1 MNNGELGYLL
11 AQRNPNQLSRS
22 AGAGASELGLAL
34 GGAFSDNSQHFRDVR
49 DDRAARVGRTEEALA
64 RARAAVKEN
73 IGRESLAIRA
83 EKNGD
88 SELAALIRGS
98 RDINP
103 NTYYEG
109 MGRKQANDYQQKAWE
124 LAQAPGRDWGS
135 LNADLAVLNKKPV
148 QVQRALGDGMYTS
161 NAYEPT
167 TAPSVTPVGSAK
179 ISELGAL
186 MQEHGAQAARA
197 RAGIGADK
205 ASNYEIVDTPNGK
218 MRVNKLNPS
227 DTTPVLFN
235 GNPVA
240 KSVAAGKGFTET
252 EMGAAFGPG
261 PDGKG
266 VDPVKL
272 DAFLAK
278 KNAMPNASDA
288 AVYAGLKDD
297 QQAAAQEGPPSSLAP
312 EEPGLLSRL
321 FGGGSAST
329 QSPATPAASKP
340 STPSSQADFDAL
352 PSGSLYVN
360 PSDGKTYRKKNV
372 VRTGTSADGRRVAQ
386 YDDGAVDYTGQ

>member
-186 MQEHGAQAARA
+186 MQEHGAAAA
-197 RAGIGADK
+197 KNYAGANLDK
-205 ASNYEIVDTPNGK
+205 ARTDEVNGK
-218 MRVNKLNPS
+218 
-227 DTTPVLFN
+227 
-235 GNPVA
+235 G
-240 KSVAAGKGFTET
+240 AAGAKPQALTTELT
-252 EMGAAFGPG
+252 KAFFSKPVTDAIGQQTTDSQGRPVTQIDTDKLQNFMQFDNRPGVSANQNAALPQYMNTYGAQTDNPPPGAIDLGAALS
-261 PDGKG
+261 GKQ
-266 VDPVKL
+266 PP
-272 DAFLAK
+272 AAK
-278 KNAMPNASDA
+278 TSQSA
-288 AVYAGLKDD
+288 A
-297 QQAAAQEGPPSSLAP
+297 PSSP
-312 EEPGLLSRL
+312 
-321 FGGGSAST
+321 
-329 QSPATPAASKP
+329 K
-340 STPSSQADFDAL
+340 SQADFDAL

>member
-73 IGRESLAIRA
+73 IGRENLAIRA

-124 LAQAPGRDWGS
+124 LAQAPNRDWGS

-148 QVQRALGDGMYTS
+148 QVQRSLGD
-161 NAYEPT
+161 
-167 TAPSVTPVGSAK
+167 
-179 ISELGAL
+179 
-186 MQEHGAQAARA
+186 
-197 RAGIGADK
+197 
-205 ASNYEIVDTPNGK
+205 
-218 MRVNKLNPS
+218 
-227 DTTPVLFN
+227 
-235 GNPVA
+235 
-240 KSVAAGKGFTET
+240 
-252 EMGAAFGPG
+252 
-261 PDGKG
+261 
-266 VDPVKL
+266 
-272 DAFLAK
+272 
-278 KNAMPNASDA
+278 
-288 AVYAGLKDD
+288 
-297 QQAAAQEGPPSSLAP
+297 
-312 EEPGLLSRL
+312 
-321 FGGGSAST
+321 
-329 QSPATPAASKP
+329 
-340 STPSSQADFDAL
+340 
-352 PSGSLYVN
+352 
-360 PSDGKTYRKKNV
+360 
-372 VRTGTSADGRRVAQ
+372 
-386 YDDGAVDYTGQ
+386 